1 MPNTFFGLTI
11 GTTGLYGA
19 NLGINT
25 TAHNITNAETEGYTR
40 QVLNTRADTALK
52 ANGTYGMIGT
62 GLSAYSITQV
72 RDDYYDQK
80 FRSNNTISGYYETQ
94 NYYMNSLE
102 NFFNEIRLEG
112 FNSNYNYFN
121 DALQELSKNP
131 ANIATRTQ
139 AENYAQNLCDYIN
152 SLDQSLSQLQNDTNF
167 EIKSTADRIN
177 SYAIQISGLT
187 KQINK
192 LEVTGGKAND
202 LRDQRNLLVDGLSE
216 LADISVSERL
226 VGAEEVGV
234 SEYTVRIGDTILVDT
249 FNYNTLTVEP
259 RPEKVNQSDLDGLYE
274 LKWKDGTKIEGLH
287 CGGRMQALYEM
298 RDGNSEEY
306 FHGSGTG
313 ITGEKSITVTDAS
326 INQVNKLHIPEQ
338 GVIVIKNREY
348 TYNGFEAK
356 EVVDVDGNKSLE
368 YTFALDE
375 ELNRDHEGSDV
386 RIGESISFKG
396 IAYYMQQLDEFTKT
410 FSEKFNDLHKSGYD
424 LDGKKGLD
432 FFNGKDKVSG
442 ENYVFER
449 TEDEENRDIV
459 ISSRTGEYALP
470 DDSDDKNKGSY
481 YFMTAKNFSVTK
493 EVYGNPRK
501 MVTGSDMVNGTEKSD
516 LVFKYIDLKNDKNMF
531 LQGTPQGFLQSL
543 VAELGVD
550 THKSAN
556 FNQNHKDIVSAI
568 ENQRLSVSGVD
579 MDEEAMNL
587 VRYQNSYNLAAK
599 VISTMNEMYD
609 RLINYMGV

>member
-1 MPNTFFGLTI
+1 
-11 GTTGLYGA
+11 
-19 NLGINT
+19 
-25 TAHNITNAETEGYTR
+25 
-40 QVLNTRADTALK
+40 
-52 ANGTYGMIGT
+52 
-62 GLSAYSITQV
+62 
-72 RDDYYDQK
+72 
-80 FRSNNTISGYYETQ
+80 
-94 NYYMNSLE
+94 
-102 NFFNEIRLEG
+102 
-112 FNSNYNYFN
+112 
-121 DALQELSKNP
+121 
-131 ANIATRTQ
+131 
-139 AENYAQNLCDYIN
+139 
-152 SLDQSLSQLQNDTNF
+152 
-167 EIKSTADRIN
+167 
-177 SYAIQISGLT
+177 
-187 KQINK
+187 
-192 LEVTGGKAND
+192 
-202 LRDQRNLLVDGLSE
+202 
-216 LADISVSERL
+216 
-226 VGAEEVGV
+226 
-234 SEYTVRIGDTILVDT
+234 
-249 FNYNTLTVEP
+249 
-259 RPEKVNQSDLDGLYE
+259 
-274 LKWKDGTKIEGLH
+274 
-287 CGGRMQALYEM
+287 
-298 RDGNSEEY
+298 
-306 FHGSGTG
+306 
-313 ITGEKSITVTDAS
+313 
-326 INQVNKLHIPEQ
+326 
-338 GVIVIKNREY
+338 
-348 TYNGFEAK
+348 
-356 EVVDVDGNKSLE
+356 
-368 YTFALDE
+368 TFALDE
-375 ELNRDHEGSDV
+375 ELNRDHDGSEV

-396 IAYYMQQLDEFTKT
+396 IAYYMQQLDEFTRT

-449 TEDEENRDIV
+449 TEDEENNDIV

>member
-62 GLSAYSITQV
+62 GLSAYSVTQI
-72 RDDYYDQK
+72 RDNYYDEK
-80 FRSNNTISGYYETQ
+80 YRSNNTISGYYETQ
-94 NYYMNSLE
+94 SYYMNSLE
-102 NFFNEIRLEG
+102 NYFNEIRLEG

-131 ANIATRTQ
+131 GNIATRTQ
-139 AENYAQNLCDYIN
+139 AVNYAQNLCDYIN
-152 SLDQSLSQLQNDTNF
+152 ALDESLSQLQNDTNF

-177 SYAIQISGLT
+177 SYAIQISGIT

-192 LEVTGGKAND
+192 LEVTGGMAND
-202 LRDQRNLLVDGLSE
+202 LRDQRNLLVDELSS
-216 LADISVSERL
+216 LVDISVSERNL
-226 VGAEEVGV
+226 GADEVGV
-234 SEYTVRIGDTILVDT
+234 TEYTVRIGDTILVDT
-249 FNYNTLTVEP
+249 FNYNALTVVP
-259 RPEKVNQSDLDGLYE
+259 RAEKTNQSDLDGLYE
-274 LKWKDGTKIEGLH
+274 LEWKDGTKLNGLH
-287 CGGRMQALYEM
+287 CGGKMQALYEM

-306 FHGSGTG
+306 FHGSGVG
-313 ITGEKSITVTDAS
+313 ITGEKSITVKDTS
-326 INQVNKLHIPEQ
+326 INDVNKLHIAEQ
-338 GVIVIKNREY
+338 GVIVIRNREY

-375 ELNRDHEGSDV
+375 ELNRDHDGSEV

-396 IAYYMQQLDEFTKT
+396 IAYYMQQLDEFTRT
-410 FSEKFNDLHKSGYD
+410 FAEKFNDIHTSGYD

-432 FFNGKDKVSG
+432 FFNGKNSVSG
-442 ENYVFER
+442 ENYIFER
-449 TEDEENRDIV
+449 TEDEINADIV
-459 ISSRTGEYALP
+459 VSSRTGEYALP
-470 DDSDDKNKGSY
+470 DDDADKNKGSY

-493 EVYGNPRK
+493 EIYNNSRK
-501 MVTGSDMVNGTEKSD
+501 MVTASDMVNGSENSD
-516 LVFKYIDLKNDKNMF
+516 LAFKYIDLKNDKDMF

-556 FNQNHKDIVSAI
+556 FNQNHKDIVTAI
-568 ENQRLSVSGVD
+568 SNQRLSVSGVD